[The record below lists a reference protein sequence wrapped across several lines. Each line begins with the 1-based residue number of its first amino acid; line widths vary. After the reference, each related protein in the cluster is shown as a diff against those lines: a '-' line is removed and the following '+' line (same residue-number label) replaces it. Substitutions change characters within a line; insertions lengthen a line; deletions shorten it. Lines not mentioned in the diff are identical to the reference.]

1 MNVAVVPERGNA
13 TDQRLLLS
21 DAIGP
26 FLRNCQEKRI
36 NWSKIPFSNLEG
48 SDGLLPQVVDDI
60 PGDFRTFVNATS
72 QMGYNALTLD
82 DVAHL
87 IPCDHYPETLSRK
100 ITQYRELFGK
110 LMEIAT
116 QGQMRVFFTMDVM
129 FFNPVLDELLGED
142 LGKVIAWLKAG
153 LEDLFNDF
161 PAISG
166 VIMRFGETDGLD
178 VKGDFRSRLLLK
190 KPAQARRLLE
200 ALLPVFA
207 KHGRLLVFRTW
218 SVAAYKI
225 GDLNWNEKSFH
236 QVFDS
241 LDSPSLIISL
251 NYRETD
257 FFRYLPLNNLFFVSH
272 HKKIVEFQARREIRR
287 FWSLSI
293 VRWDAAVYLQQLQ
306 QTEGLVGQVFGA
318 RRAVGGNAG
327 SSHFCVILRPG

>member
-1 MNVAVVPERGNA
+1 
-13 TDQRLLLS
+13 
-21 DAIGP
+21 
-26 FLRNCQEKRI
+26 
-36 NWSKIPFSNLEG
+36 
-48 SDGLLPQVVDDI
+48 
-60 PGDFRTFVNATS
+60 
-72 QMGYNALTLD
+72 
-82 DVAHL
+82 
-87 IPCDHYPETLSRK
+87 
-100 ITQYRELFGK
+100 
-110 LMEIAT
+110 
-116 QGQMRVFFTMDVM
+116 
-129 FFNPVLDELLGED
+129 
-142 LGKVIAWLKAG
+142 
-153 LEDLFNDF
+153 
-161 PAISG
+161 
-166 VIMRFGETDGLD
+166 
-178 VKGDFRSRLLLK
+178 
-190 KPAQARRLLE
+190 
-200 ALLPVFA
+200 VFA